1 MSRTRA
7 SALAAHKRC
16 GTHTVGPRRWR
27 RCRTPRAC
35 ATRARATASGRRG
48 PRLLAKGLEA
58 ATPRRDDQASEL
70 QRALLAQSTALNA
83 LTEEIRRDR
92 GRDAPAGTGE
102 LEQLRLR
109 FEAVERQQRETPSAA
124 ADDRLKAEL
133 LSAIKSET
141 QARVRRRV
149 RVWGL

>member
-1 MSRTRA
+1 MS
-7 SALAAHKRC
+7 AAHSI
-16 GTHTVGPRRWR
+16 VGPRRVD
-27 RCRTPRAC
+27 PR
-35 ATRARATASGRRG
+35 S
-48 PRLLAKGLEA
+48 
-58 ATPRRDDQASEL
+58 
-70 QRALLAQSTALNA
+70 QRPLLAQSTALNA

-149 RVWGL
+149 RVWGLWEDERGRGRGVGDGPRLRSFERSPDISTQQP

>member
-1 MSRTRA
+1 MEIDQ
-7 SALAAHKRC
+7 
-16 GTHTVGPRRWR
+16 
-27 RCRTPRAC
+27 
-35 ATRARATASGRRG
+35 
-48 PRLLAKGLEA
+48 GLEA

-149 RVWGL
+149 RVWGLWEDERGRGRGVGDGPRLRSFERSPDISTQQP